1 MSAGFLTPQDG
12 MSLVC
17 ARATACESALEGGML
32 ALELNERRVQALIQ
46 AVDDHRLSLAAQ
58 NAPVQGTAADIFKL
72 AMIDLD
78 RELEAARLESRM
90 VLTVHDELVLEVP
103 LGERDTV
110 EPLVRSVME
119 SAADLRVPLVVD
131 VGFGPNWADA
141 K

>member
-1 MSAGFLTPQDG
+1 MG
-12 MSLVC
+12 
-17 ARATACESALEGGML
+17 
-32 ALELNERRVQALIQ
+32 ERM
-46 AVDDHRLSLAAQ
+46 AQ

-78 RELEAARLESRM
+78 RALDAEGLASRM

-103 LGERDTV
+103 VAERDAT
-110 EPLVRSVME
+110 EALVRTVME
-119 SAADLRVPLVVD
+119 RAAELRVPLEVD